1 MNRQEAAKCVGDFI
15 DHFDELGF
23 YEYYKTAL
31 EMAQDA
37 LKRTPVIGNPVAPD
51 PSTGLVPCGCGG
63 KAELF
68 RAIKPQD
75 GTSFVQCTNCTVC
88 TGVFVDEEKTR
99 SEWNR
104 AMGCRDERE
113 T

>member
-1 MNRQEAAKCVGDFI
+1 MNRQEAIEHLKGVHSLCMY
-15 DHFDELGF
+15 DHFLTSDEGDKMLD
-23 YEYYKTAL
+23 AI
-31 EMAQDA
+31 DA
-37 LKRTPVIGNPVAPD
+37 LKPPTPD
-51 PSTGLVPCGCGG
+51 PDTGLVPCGCGG

-104 AMGCRDERE
+104 AMGCREE
-113 T
+113 GEE